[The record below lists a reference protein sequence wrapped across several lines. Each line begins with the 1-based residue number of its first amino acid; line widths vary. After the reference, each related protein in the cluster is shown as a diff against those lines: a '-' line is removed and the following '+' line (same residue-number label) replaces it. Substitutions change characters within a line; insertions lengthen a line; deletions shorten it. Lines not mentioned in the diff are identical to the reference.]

1 MRGKREEGGRGRERE
16 RVRGTEIKKTIKV
29 HGYAVRLFSLHTY
42 LVYHQLIPKSLY
54 QPRETYLINKLFTIK
69 HTHTH
74 TVHE

>member
-1 MRGKREEGGRGRERE
+1 MRGGGKRGGREGERERE
-16 RVRGTEIKKTIKV
+16 GERDRDKITIKV

-69 HTHTH
+69 HTHTYCA
-74 TVHE
+74 